1 MPKGYVYVRYSTV
14 EQGQGDSVERQLY
27 LARQFAE
34 SRTDLHIEIDETVAF
49 IDRGVSSFTGDNL
62 AADKALG
69 QFLAAVD
76 RGEILPGS
84 FLLVESLDRLSRQE
98 IAPAQRVFLNILNRG
113 ITVATTSP
121 VEARVYD
128 SKAGLID
135 LIVMLTH
142 MERAHAESALKSR
155 RVKAAWDRKRD
166 KARDKS
172 IITRVCPQWLTVSP
186 DGTHFIVDEERAEV
200 VRKIFACAESM
211 GYQSIAR
218 YLNETGVR
226 PFSPRSKGWQS
237 SRIVK
242 IMLNPAV
249 IGTFQPG
256 SITYVQ
262 TKEGLRRRVVHEG
275 APIENYY
282 PAIID
287 VDLFNRVQV
296 QKASR
301 AKHASGRKG
310 KAIRNLFSHV
320 ATCGSCG
327 NNMVLVQKGP
337 AHGAEKYLVC
347 SIARRGAG
355 CKYYSWPYDPL
366 EEAFLNYCQ
375 NIDLSELTHDEPTKN
390 ELISFRKKV
399 LALQGE
405 RTSTIA
411 TMDRLM
417 NDVKKNGGVM
427 PKAVQSY
434 LLSSEERLGNLDA
447 ELKDTESR
455 LAAEEERVRQR
466 KTFKEM
472 FGSLMSQLVS
482 AGDPER
488 LRLRAGLQRLIRSAV
503 TKMELFRSPPEH
515 QAEWENTFGK
525 GVPPINRVCVVA
537 FQVGVEKFLF
547 FSNRKLAYV
556 IDKDD
561 DHPFN
566 LVGQRIGLAK
576 ELDDVPIPQ
585 A

>member
-14 EQGQGDSVERQLY
+14 EQGQGDSVERQLR

-34 SRTDLHIEIDETVAF
+34 SRTDLHIEIDEDVTF

-76 RGEILPGS
+76 RGEILSGS

-121 VEARVYD
+121 VEVRVYD

-142 MERAHAESALKSR
+142 MERAHAESALKSK

-166 KARDKS
+166 KARDKA

-186 DGTHFIVDEERAEV
+186 DGTHFIVNEERAEV

-242 IMLNPAV
+242 ILLSPAV

-256 SITYVQ
+256 SITHVQ
-262 TKEGLRRRVVHEG
+262 TDDGLRRRVAHEG
-275 APIENYY
+275 VPIENYY

-355 CKYYSWPYDPL
+355 CAYYSWPYDPL

-375 NIDLSELTHDEPTKN
+375 NIDLSEITYEGSPNNKLVQ
-390 ELISFRKKV
+390 LRKKV
-399 LALQGE
+399 LALRGSKVTE
-405 RTSTIA
+405 AGVIE
-411 TMDRLM
+411 RLM
-417 NDVKKNGGVM
+417 ADVGKNGGVM
-427 PKAVQSY
+427 PKAVQTY
-434 LLSSEERLGNLDA
+434 LLKAEDKLENLTEELKSTELELAQEEERLR
-447 ELKDTESR
+447 ERKSFKD
-455 LAAEEERVRQR
+455 
-466 KTFKEM
+466 M
-472 FGSLMSQLVS
+472 FGNVMSQLES
-482 AGDPER
+482 ASTPEK
-488 LRLRAGLQRLIRSAV
+488 LRLRAGLQRIIRSAV

-515 QAEWENTFGK
+515 QAEWRNTFGK
-525 GVPPINRVCVVA
+525 DIPTINRVCVVA
-537 FQVGVEKFLF
+537 FQVGIEKLLF
-547 FSNRKLAYV
+547 FSHRKLVYV
-556 IDKDD
+556 LDKDD
-561 DHPFN
+561 DFPFALN
-566 LVGQRIGLAK
+566 GQNVTLTVDIKG
-576 ELDDVPIPQ
+576 DS
-585 A
+585 

>member
-121 VEARVYD
+121 AEARVYD

-142 MERAHAESALKSR
+142 MERAHAESALKSK
-155 RVKAAWDRKRD
+155 RVKAAWDRKRE
-166 KARDKS
+166 KARNKS
-172 IITRVCPQWLTVSP
+172 IITRLCPQWLTVSQ
-186 DGTHFIVDEERAEV
+186 DGTRFIVNEERAEV

-226 PFSPRSKGWQS
+226 PFSSRSKGWQS

-242 IMLNPAV
+242 ILLNPAV

-256 SITYVQ
+256 SVTYVQ
-262 TKEGLRRRVVHEG
+262 TEDGSRRRVIREG

-282 PAIID
+282 PAILD
-287 VDLFNRVQV
+287 ADLFYRVQV

-301 AKHASGRKG
+301 AKNASGKKG
-310 KAIRNLFSHV
+310 KAISNLFSHV

-347 SIARRGAG
+347 TIARRGGG
-355 CKYYSWPYDPL
+355 CKYVSWPYDPL

-375 NIDLSELTHDEPTKN
+375 NIDLSELTHGESTKN
-390 ELISFRKKV
+390 ELISLRKRIQ
-399 LALQGE
+399 ALQG
-405 RTSTIA
+405 
-411 TMDRLM
+411 DRASIDSNISQLM
-417 NDVKKNGGVM
+417 RDLEKNGGVM
-427 PKAVQSY
+427 PKSVQDY
-434 LLSSEERLGNLDA
+434 LLKSEVKLERIA
-447 ELKDTESR
+447 EELKGTELK
-455 LAAEEERVRQR
+455 LAQEEERVRKR
-466 KTFKEM
+466 KSFKGM
-472 FGSLMSQLVS
+472 FGSLMSQLES
-482 AGDPER
+482 ASAPEK
-488 LRLRAGLQRLIRSAV
+488 LRLRAGLQRIIQSAV
-503 TKMELFRSPPEH
+503 TKMELFKSAPEH
-515 QAEWENTFGK
+515 QAEWKNTFGEDI
-525 GVPPINRVCVVA
+525 PAITRICVIA
-537 FQVGVEKFLF
+537 FQVGVEKLLF
-547 FSNRKLAYV
+547 FSRKKLVYV
-556 IDKDD
+556 LDKDD
-561 DHPFN
+561 DQPFE
-566 LVGQRIGLAK
+566 LTGQRIA
-576 ELDDVPIPQ
+576 IP
-585 A
+585 AVNNDG